1 MYYEVNN
8 SLIRPTRQDFPGSK
22 RRMDSTGADSYFVWP
37 IPLRAKQV
45 SDAGR

>member
-1 MYYEVNN
+1 MAYEVRKV
-8 SLIRPTRQDFPGSK
+8 LISPTRQEFPGSK
-22 RRMDSTGADSYFVWP
+22 RRMDSGEADSYFVRP